1 MFPATNGFTPPD
13 LPNLPKLPPKSP
25 TPLKRD
31 PIWTALDSVSIRFGN
46 EASQAGSEPEKALTG
61 PVVPETPPT
70 EATQPAVEAATPD
83 AATAAVVGPAALA
96 LKEPEPTSPQ
106 SSNVSDSNPP
116 TAPKKPLG
124 QRVKAFLKKTTWGLF
139 GLSSVL
145 TFVAPVAHFNRSE
158 PSQLVVQSES
168 SAQLW
173 KETQAKQTAP
183 AGKVTTLQKM
193 ALVSYMADLADKA
206 ATLNPGQPKAQLVTG
221 FNLTDKEVALVND
234 LVAEAQK
241 TPDFQGTLALYNR
254 FADSYLSQ
262 YNSKESVEESKAN
275 VAKFFADNQKELSS
289 KNMWDS
295 ILLNAFL
302 YGLGGVTVTGS
313 LLALTRKK
321 KPAAAF

>member
-1 MFPATNGFTPPD
+1 MFPVATGFTPPA

-25 TPLKRD
+25 TPLKRE
-31 PIWTALDSVSIRFGN
+31 PIWTALDNVSIRFGN
-46 EASQAGSEPEKALTG
+46 DASQAATEPSSPDLSSVDKPSSDTAVPAPVAEPAAQITNESEPS
-61 PVVPETPPT
+61 
-70 EATQPAVEAATPD
+70 TQPAQFSDTEP
-83 AATAAVVGPAALA
+83 LA
-96 LKEPEPTSPQ
+96 GKAGNASDLKEQ
-106 SSNVSDSNPP
+106 A
-116 TAPKKPLG
+116 APKKPLG

-139 GLSSVL
+139 GLSSLMTVG
-145 TFVAPVAHFNRSE
+145 APVAHFNRPE
-158 PSQLVVQSES
+158 PTALVRQSEG

-183 AGKVTTLQKM
+183 EGKVTTLQKM

-206 ATLNPGQPKAQLVTG
+206 AALNPSQPSPQLLTG
-221 FNLTDKEVALVND
+221 FSLTDKEVALVND
-234 LVAEAQK
+234 LVAEAKK

-254 FADSYLSQ
+254 FADDYLTQ
-262 YNSKESVEESKAN
+262 YNSKESVEASKAN
-275 VAKFFADNQKELSS
+275 VAKFFAENQKELSS

-295 ILLNAFL
+295 ILLSAFL